1 MRFSC
6 FKAKIHFVMQ
16 ISCRKKFQ
24 VMQHLKTSLHQGK
37 LSAPTNKRRQQ
48 FLEESFQKYFE

>member
-1 MRFSC
+1 
-6 FKAKIHFVMQ
+6 MQ

-24 VMQHLKTSLHQGK
+24 MMQHLKTSLHQGK

-48 FLEESFQKYFE
+48 FLEESF